1 MYDIREGKKMSEK
14 KKKIKDVIGS
24 WCIKAGIFFNA
35 VLNIGSTTPTEIL
48 PKDDKSKDT
57 AKEYVTENSNTFFNI
72 TNLDEAPVDML
83 DMDKLTQNLINQKIT
98 LSDIITSGVISR
110 DEITKFHYTQE
121 DLNQMSGSKLMEE
134 LQTQLENNA
143 ERRSQELCTK
153 YVREAWRDVTNQ
165 NQKNYCLGVYSE
177 EFVAREDL
185 WCSTERGYAKDWI
198 DAVKKNSSSLVY
210 LGNFK
215 NTDFDLHKSPGFV
228 CVVPGEGDEPG
239 HTFFCKEGKQ
249 YSDFVNEA
257 DWILDNMNGK
267 KYKNE
272 IHVFIS
278 ADTPAPEKLVKA
290 MLENKARQSET
301 AKELCQEYKL
311 PHKDFLNII
320 TPFDYSEIT
329 KDPYKRI
336 AEARKKI
343 NNMENTSQNKD
354 KITVE
359 KGTAPQK
366 NINMVAANRQH
377 HNYSNG

>member
-1 MYDIREGKKMSEK
+1 M
-14 KKKIKDVIGS
+14 
-24 WCIKAGIFFNA
+24 
-35 VLNIGSTTPTEIL
+35 
-48 PKDDKSKDT
+48 
-57 AKEYVTENSNTFFNI
+57 
-72 TNLDEAPVDML
+72 
-83 DMDKLTQNLINQKIT
+83 
-98 LSDIITSGVISR
+98 
-110 DEITKFHYTQE
+110 
-121 DLNQMSGSKLMEE
+121 
-134 LQTQLENNA
+134 
-143 ERRSQELCTK
+143 
-153 YVREAWRDVTNQ
+153 
-165 NQKNYCLGVYSE
+165 
-177 EFVAREDL
+177 
-185 WCSTERGYAKDWI
+185 
-198 DAVKKNSSSLVY
+198 VY

-239 HTFFCKEGKQ
+239 HTFFCKEGIQ

-301 AKELCQEYKL
+301 AKELCQEYKI

-359 KGTAPQK
+359 KVTAPQK